1 LRAVDLSYSRRESV
15 QRSAKNWCAATLRD
29 GYRSAQGYG
38 VVTSCFN
45 DWKHFLA
52 VLREI
57 ASGEDGRPLTSF
69 ETQKRAREVLTD
81 CG

>member
-1 LRAVDLSYSRRESV
+1 MLWCRR
-15 QRSAKNWCAATLRD
+15 
-29 GYRSAQGYG
+29 
-38 VVTSCFN
+38 FN
-45 DWKHFLA
+45 DWKRFLA